1 MPFICTAVLAII
13 EADNNS
19 TPTQVSMNS
28 SKKNETDQ
36 RVPDEYASLRGLIL
50 RPLVERGGIRG
61 FLRYCSTLGAREIV
75 RQTIRVLRKWIGV
88 AVDRLYDR
96 RHLVDT
102 CGRISAKDLP
112 VDNVNRRYG
121 NEYAPA
127 PQKSLRFMLDAVPV
141 NFREYTF
148 VDYGSGKGRALLI
161 AAEQPFRQVIGVE
174 YSKYLAQ
181 IADKNISRYRNG
193 VLQCKTIKALFADAT
208 QFEPPTGP
216 CLFSFFS
223 PFYGEVLR
231 RVLKRIEASYRRDPR
246 PMVIVYCEE
255 KDTMPIPTGLF
266 ESMGF
271 IQPVEVPALPFDFG
285 APVPLIYAV
294 YANAEALVGSQV

>member
-1 MPFICTAVLAII
+1 M
-13 EADNNS
+13 
-19 TPTQVSMNS
+19 
-28 SKKNETDQ
+28 
-36 RVPDEYASLRGLIL
+36 PDEYASLRGVIL
-50 RPLVERGGIRG
+50 RPLAQRGGIRG
-61 FLRYCSTLGAREIV
+61 LLRYCSTLGAREIV
-75 RQTIRVLRKWIGV
+75 RRTIRVLRKSICV
-88 AVDRLYDR
+88 TVDRLYDR

-102 CGRISAKDLP
+102 CGRISAKNLP

-148 VDYGSGKGRALLI
+148 VDYGSGKGRTLLI

-174 YSKYLAQ
+174 YSEYLAQ

-193 VLQCKTIKALFADAT
+193 VLQCKSIEALFVDAT
-208 QFEPPTGP
+208 QFEPPPGS

-223 PFYGEVLR
+223 PFFGEVLR
-231 RVLKRIEASYRRDPR
+231 RVLKRIEESYTHDPR

-271 IQPVEVPALPFDFG
+271 MQPVEAPALPFDFG

-294 YANAEALVGSQV
+294 YANAEALVGGQV